1 VHVGAGAEVEV
12 DVGAEVVVDVADGRA
27 DVVVP
32 AAPVVDPELQP
43 KVMAATTAT
52 SNTLTASSP
61 AGQ

>member
-1 VHVGAGAEVEV
+1 VHVGAGADVDVDVEV
-12 DVGAEVVVDVADGRA
+12 VDGRA

-43 KVMAATTAT
+43 KVAAATAAT
-52 SNTLTASSP
+52 SSALTASSP